1 MGGPVDQEALRRS
14 RSWLPLVEL
23 PKLNVAGSN
32 PVTRF
37 NK

>member
-1 MGGPVDQEALRRS
+1 MRFGQSTEK
-14 RSWLPLVEL
+14 L

-37 NK
+37 ILSSSNLARFSHEA